1 MKFEGAYRASAGV
14 RACQLEFFI
23 KICKDRISSTIP
35 FFVINFH
42 RFFFLGK
49 NEGDE
54 RVFGDGSHKD
64 EE

>member
-1 MKFEGAYRASAGV
+1 VKFEGAYRASGGI

-35 FFVINFH
+35 FFIIKIH
-42 RFFFLGK
+42 RFSFWQ

-54 RVFGDGSHKD
+54 RVFGDSSHKD